1 MSSHELVSLT
11 LAPMCIFPHRYNIG
25 HQARDSLPKGKY
37 QYVDLLVQNSK
48 EQLIFKLKPYF
59 LLYTTTYLNEE
70 ANYTETSSSISGRD
84 QHLYTKTLLA

>member
-11 LAPMCIFPHRYNIG
+11 LAPMCIFPYRYNIG
-25 HQARDSLPKGKY
+25 HQTWDFLTKG
-37 QYVDLLVQNSK
+37 VGLVRRPTCYSK
-48 EQLIFKLKPYF
+48 EELIFKLKPYF

-70 ANYTETSSSISGRD
+70 ANYTETSSSTSGRD